1 MMHTSIA
8 STASREI
15 HEKWETIP
23 GSTFISAVMAPVLIN
38 CKFFS
43 ILLDAFRAN
52 HFWKKKKNQV
62 SHESKCSLTY
72 QHTQAN
78 RRENQWAQY
87 SLDLYR
93 ETKCPTDF
101 LFVIW
106 STHRILTEL
115 FGGDAASPAEEGL
128 TPACH
133 TATESS
139 RAAGALSELSQT
151 RTGTIKSRALS
162 WKSRKTKLIISFSF
176 LKQDGKCKE
185 RKKNDLSHNHTTV

>member
-1 MMHTSIA
+1 MPSEPTTS
-8 STASREI
+8 
-15 HEKWETIP
+15 
-23 GSTFISAVMAPVLIN
+23 G
-38 CKFFS
+38 
-43 ILLDAFRAN
+43 
-52 HFWKKKKNQV
+52 KKKNQV

-106 STHRILTEL
+106 STHLILTEL

-133 TATESS
+133 TATENS
-139 RAAGALSELSQT
+139 RAAGALSEL
-151 RTGTIKSRALS
+151 
-162 WKSRKTKLIISFSF
+162 IISSSF

-185 RKKNDLSHNHTTV
+185 RKKND

>member
-106 STHRILTEL
+106 STHLFLTEL

-139 RAAGALSELSQT
+139 RAAGALSEL
-151 RTGTIKSRALS
+151 
-162 WKSRKTKLIISFSF
+162 IISSSF

-185 RKKNDLSHNHTTV
+185 RKKND